1 MPFDFKE
8 KFCRSGN
15 FSLSGTIWYRQA
27 ISRIPCRNSPTDEV
41 EETAVSIATAPPK
54 RDVTRWRSQA
64 FEGTQTMAKAVNR

>member
-15 FSLSGTIWYRQA
+15 FSLSGTIGIDRRFLESLVGIA
-27 ISRIPCRNSPTDEV
+27 PPMVV

-54 RDVTRWRSQA
+54 RDVTRWRL
-64 FEGTQTMAKAVNR
+64 